1 MTQNAN
7 YRELPLLRTAKVCR
21 ILSAL
26 CKTAFII
33 LLLWSTLAFSV
44 MCYAVFSSSPPIESI
59 LQSLVIPVAYALYSA
74 NSCLIPLIL
83 SRILGDIS
91 IDGKAFTLKNSKRL
105 MFLAILQIVYA
116 LLEAL
121 LASSNQQ
128 FLSYVGNTSVE
139 VGRFAGDFLANA
151 GTSLNL
157 YPLLMFAA
165 FFALSYVFK
174 YGVLLQQES
183 DETL

>member
-1 MTQNAN
+1 MTTNAN
-7 YRELPLLRTAKVCR
+7 HKELPLQRTAKACR
-21 ILSAL
+21 ILSIL
-26 CKTAFII
+26 CRTAFII
-33 LLLWSTLAFSV
+33 LVLWSILALSI
-44 MCYAVFSSSPPIESI
+44 MCYTILASDLTFDVTLLSFITPII
-59 LQSLVIPVAYALYSA
+59 YALYSA

-83 SRILGDIS
+83 SRMLGDIS
-91 IDGKAFTLKNSKRL
+91 IDGKAFTIKNSRRL
-105 MFLAILQIVYA
+105 MLLAFLQIVYA

-121 LASSNQQ
+121 LLETNQW
-128 FLSYVGNTSVE
+128 FFSYVGDNSIE
-139 VGRFAGDFLANA
+139 VGKITGEFMANA